1 MSNQELDCD
10 HEFNDA
16 DEESSI
22 EEKRQSFFCIH
33 GGLDTFSKHYPDWAR
48 LIEKAKEKKRL
59 CWT

>member
-22 EEKRQSFFCIH
+22 EEKRQSFICIH
-33 GGLDTFSKHYPDWAR
+33 CGLDTFSKHYPDWAR
-48 LIEKAKEKKRL
+48 LI
-59 CWT
+59 